1 MKWELDDNAR
11 SGFHYLVLG
20 VLVVGGLVLMNA
32 ALDYFIPGIGPGGS
46 FSHGYAIAD
55 DGQRL
60 IHATTTRAERL
71 MTAVLLAC
79 GLAFAT
85 LLLVRLVLRNSAWAR
100 WSANTVFLVALAYWT
115 YAALALP
122 PRSFIGHRDGMFIVW
137 ERSTLL
143 HDLPAPGAKHIVLI
157 PFSSVQDVRPDEETG
172 TVLVDL
178 RNSDPM
184 IIGSPNVRTAL
195 VPAMTTFATQRART
209 ISAMMRTP

>member
-11 SGFHYLVLG
+11 SGFHYLFLG
-20 VLVVGGLVLMNA
+20 VLVVGGLVLLNA
-32 ALDYFIPGIGPGGS
+32 ALDYFIPGIGPDGS

-85 LLLVRLVLRNSAWAR
+85 LLLVRVVLRNTVWAR

-157 PFSSVQDVRPDEETG
+157 PFRSVQDVRSDEKACTILLE
-172 TVLVDL
+172 LH
-178 RNSDPM
+178 SDPM
-184 IIGSPNVRTAL
+184 IIGSPNMRTA
-195 VPAMTTFATQRART
+195 VDPSMTTFATQRART